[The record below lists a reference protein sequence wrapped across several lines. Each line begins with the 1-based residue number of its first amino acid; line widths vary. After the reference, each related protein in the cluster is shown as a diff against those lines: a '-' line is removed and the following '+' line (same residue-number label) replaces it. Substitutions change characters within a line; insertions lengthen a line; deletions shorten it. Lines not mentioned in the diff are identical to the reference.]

1 MFKNYLKIALR
12 NLWNQKTYSFIN
24 IAGLSVGLA
33 AFILIFMYVKE
44 EIRYDAFHEKGSR
57 IYRMYYERQDES
69 NFVSA
74 PALPTG
80 VGATI
85 KQDIPDIESVVRFYA
100 AKPIL
105 TIGDQPFREES
116 FYFADNGV
124 FDMFSFP
131 LLSGDPKTALSEPFS
146 IVLTET
152 MAKKYF
158 GGSDPI
164 GKIIRYENQ
173 YDMKVTGVMKDIPTT
188 SHLQFDCL
196 ASFLSLQEILR
207 YLLKERVLNDWV
219 MWSFY
224 TYVVLPENV
233 SPDRLELSLKTFFDK
248 NIESPENKKYS
259 FGLQP
264 LRDIH
269 LRSSF
274 TTQDLE
280 ANGSIKNIYIFS
292 MVGVFIL
299 LLSCINFTNLSIAIS
314 GKRLKEVGLRQ
325 VVGAHRKQLMYQFLS
340 ESGLY
345 CLLAFALAFLWIE
358 FSLPAFN
365 ELSGKDYTLDSSFA
379 VYEWALLSAFLL
391 VVAIASGSYP
401 AFFLTAFHPAA
412 ILKGNLKLKTR
423 TGLRRILIVTQFA
436 VSIALIIST
445 AIVYRQLEYM
455 QAGKVNLANDQIVVL
470 PISEGIKNQY
480 EAFKNELMK
489 NPAVVEVSA
498 ASSVPGRRQFRM
510 SFHPED
516 ANEGENLFWS
526 TLITDPEFIKTY
538 GIKLVEGRNFSK
550 DIPTDATDA
559 FILNETAVSQLSWTE
574 PLGRTITL
582 LNEEPPL
589 KGRIIGIVEDFHFR
603 SMKEQ
608 IEPLVIRIKPFFY
621 RVLSIRIH
629 GSHIS
634 ETMAE
639 IESTWKQFAPGRPF
653 EYSFIDQEYKK
664 LYRTEERL
672 SDLFLYFSALAIG
685 IACLGLFG
693 LAAYAAEQRTKEI
706 GIRKILG
713 ASNPR
718 LIALLSKEFTMLV
731 LIANIV
737 AWPAAY
743 FFMQRWLEDFAY
755 RTAITAD
762 VFILAAAA
770 ALIIAFLT
778 VSGQALKAASSNPA
792 DVLKYE

>member
-12 NLWNQKTYSFIN
+12 NLWKQKTYSFIN

-44 EIRYDAFHEKGSR
+44 EIRYDAFHENGSR

-158 GGSDPI
+158 GDSDPI

-224 TYVVLPENV
+224 TYVLLQDKMTPM
-233 SPDRLELSLKTFFDK
+233 ELTTPLRSFLDK
-248 NIESPENKKYS
+248 NIEAPENKKLT
-259 FGLQP
+259 FGLQ
-264 LRDIH
+264 LLSDIH
-269 LRSSF
+269 LRSHH
-274 TTQDLE
+274 TTGDI
-280 ANGSIKNIYIFS
+280 ATNGDIKNIYIFA
-292 MVGVFIL
+292 MVGIFVL
-299 LLSCINFTNLSIAIS
+299 LLSCINFTNLSIARS
-314 GKRLKEVGLRQ
+314 GARLKEVGLRK
-325 VVGAHRKQLMYQFLS
+325 VVGAQRSQLIRQFLG
-340 ESGLY
+340 ESVLY
-345 CLLAFALAFLWIE
+345 CMLSFALAVLWVE
-358 FSLPAFN
+358 LSVPAFN
-365 ELSGKDYTLDSSFA
+365 ELSGRHYTLGGSFTGL
-379 VYEWALLSAFLL
+379 EWAGL
-391 VVAIASGSYP
+391 VMILFIVAAISGSYP
-401 AFFLTAFHPAA
+401 ALFLSAFRPAA
-412 ILKGNLKLKTR
+412 ILKGSFKMKAR
-423 TGLRRILIVTQFA
+423 TGLRRTLIVAQFA
-436 VSIALIIST
+436 ISIALMIAT
-445 AIVYRQLEYM
+445 VVVHRQLQFM
-455 QAGKVNLANDQIVVL
+455 QNSKLDLADDQIVVL
-470 PISEGIKNQY
+470 PLPDGIKKQFD
-480 EAFKNELMK
+480 AFKQELLK
-489 NPAVVEVSA
+489 NRSVTGISA
-498 ASSVPGRRQFRM
+498 ASSVPGRGQFRQ
-510 SFHPED
+510 SYHAEG
-516 ANEGENLFWS
+516 ANEGDNLFWS
-526 TLITDPEFIKTY
+526 TVITDHEFLKTY
-538 GIKLVEGRNFSK
+538 GLELYAGRDFSK
-550 DIPTDATDA
+550 DIVTDAGEA
-559 FILNETAVSQLSWTE
+559 FIINETAAAQLTWAE
-574 PLGRTITL
+574 PLGKEITL
-582 LNEEPPL
+582 LNETPPL
-589 KGRIIGIVEDFHFR
+589 TGRVIGVVKDFHFR
-603 SMKEQ
+603 SMKER
-608 IEPLVIRIKPFFY
+608 IEPLVIRIQPFWH
-621 RVLSIRIH
+621 RVVSIRIH
-629 GSHIS
+629 GTGIS
-634 ETMAE
+634 ETLTA
-639 IESTWKQFAPGRPF
+639 IESIWKQFSPGRPF
-653 EYSFIDQEYKK
+653 EYSFIDQEYEK